1 MKDENGFVSMSTENP
16 YETVRKVG
24 SAVDHPSHYNTGR
37 IEVIDFIE
45 DQKLSFHLGNAV
57 KYICRAGRKDPLK
70 KREDIE
76 KAIWYL
82 ERHLLLMDREQEE
95 R

>member
-1 MKDENGFVSMSTENP
+1 MSTENP

-24 SAVDHPSHYNTGR
+24 SAVDHPLHYNTGR

-70 KREDIE
+70 KKEDIE

-82 ERHLLLMDREQEE
+82 ERQLLMMDREQEE